1 VPIRMGLTVERL
13 AQRDGIVS
21 AVFSDGTSG
30 AYDLVVG
37 ADGIQSAVRRLTL
50 EPTAVP
56 RPVGQV
62 GWRFLAPRPAE
73 VTTWSVMLGRRAAFL
88 TLPLD
93 CERDDRSGWRRE
105 SLLHEMCVTPA
116 LIESAPVS
124 IVRDLVSIGIAD
136 RGVRSSND

>member
-1 VPIRMGLTVERL
+1 
-13 AQRDGIVS
+13 
-21 AVFSDGTSG
+21 
-30 AYDLVVG
+30 
-37 ADGIQSAVRRLTL
+37 VRRLTF

-105 SLLHEMCVTPA
+105 SLLHEVCVTPV